1 MRRIGGLLG
10 RSPFGPL
17 YEQMTK
23 VICAVAEL
31 PKLMEALSNDDA
43 GAVTTSADLIRR
55 VEREAD
61 DIKCEIRDR
70 LSTSMFASIDRAET
84 LLLVSGIDS
93 IADDALGVAKF
104 VTVRRTRANGRLG
117 KDLVALAGQALQTAQ
132 GLLEILGLLR
142 DLMDGSAE
150 RAEAGKVLDRIAAL
164 GECDTALEDAEIEV
178 LRRLFEHEEQ
188 LGAVGVIILMKV
200 IRQLADTA
208 RRSENVADGILRI
221 VLNR

>member
-23 VICAVAEL
+23 VIRAVEELPRLMAALSDGDGTAVAR
-31 PKLMEALSNDDA
+31 
-43 GAVTTSADLIRR
+43 SADLIRQ

-70 LSTSMFASIDRAET
+70 LSNSLFASVDRSET

-93 IADDALGVAKF
+93 IADDALSVAKL
-104 VTVRRTRANGRLG
+104 VSVRRTTVPSPLA
-117 KDLVALAGQALQTAQ
+117 DELVALAERAREAAQ
-132 GLLEILGLLR
+132 GLLEVLGLLR
-142 DLMDGSAE
+142 DLMDGPAARE
-150 RAEAGKVLDRIAAL
+150 EASRVLERIACLSELDA
-164 GECDTALEDAEIEV
+164 ALEDAEIEV
-178 LRRLFEHEEQ
+178 LRGLFEREKEFDP
-188 LGAVGVIILMKV
+188 VDIMILMKV

-208 RRSENVADGILRI
+208 RRSENVADGIRRI